1 MTESRWDIREHA
13 ALGAYALKWAAY
25 CAALAAAVGTAVA
38 WFLFLLDRATSARFA
53 HPWLLYALPAAGAAV
68 AALYHLGGKDAERGN
83 NLIMDEIH
91 EPGAGVPARMA
102 PLVFV
107 GTIATHLCGGSAG
120 REGTAVQMGG
130 SLAALVARTLRLS
143 PEDRRTMLMAGVAG
157 GFGAVFGTPLAGA
170 VFAMEVLAI
179 GSLRYDAVLPCLMS
193 ALLSDWVCRA
203 LWGVR
208 HADYH
213 MSGIASAAGG
223 GVLIL
228 KVAAAGVC
236 FGLAGAL
243 FAWLAHRSQALFRRL
258 GHPVLRPVAGAAV
271 VIALVQLLG
280 TREYLGLGVTSPDPR
295 DVTIFSSFSAG
306 GAHAFSWLWKSVF
319 TAVTLGSGF
328 KGGEVTPLFF
338 VGASLGNA
346 LAGPLAAPA
355 SLFAALGLAAVF
367 AGATNTPLAC
377 TIMGVELFGAEHVV
391 PLAVACFVAYL
402 FSGHAGVYSSQRV
415 ASPKPGRLR
424 AGGAS

>member
-1 MTESRWDIREHA
+1 MSESRWDVREHA
-13 ALGAYALKWAAY
+13 ALGAYALKWTAY
-25 CAALAAAVGTAVA
+25 CAALAAVVGSSVA
-38 WFLFLLDRATSARFA
+38 WFLILLDRATSARFA
-53 HPWLLYALPAAGAAV
+53 HPRLLYALPLAGAAV
-68 AALYHLGGKDAERGN
+68 AVLYHLGGKDAERGN
-83 NLIMDEIH
+83 NLIVDEIH

-102 PLVFV
+102 PLVFL
-107 GTIATHLCGGSAG
+107 GTVATHLCGGSAG

-130 SLAALVARTLRLS
+130 SLAALLARTLRLS

-193 ALLSDWVCRA
+193 ALLSDWVCRT
-203 LWGVR
+203 LWSVR
-208 HADYH
+208 HSDYH
-213 MSGIASAAGG
+213 MSSIASAAGG

-228 KVAAAGVC
+228 KVALAGVC
-236 FGLAGAL
+236 FGLAGSL
-243 FAWLAHRSQALFRRL
+243 FAWLAHRCQALFRRIA
-258 GHPVLRPVAGAAV
+258 HPALRPVAGAAV
-271 VIALVQLLG
+271 VIAMVHLLG
-280 TREYLGLGVTSPDPR
+280 TREYLGLGVASPDPR
-295 DVTIFSSFSAG
+295 DVTIFSSFVPG
-306 GAHAFSWLWKSVF
+306 GAHALSWLWKSVF

-346 LAGPLAAPA
+346 LSGPFAAPA
-355 SLFAALGLAAVF
+355 SLFAALGFVAVF
-367 AGATNTPLAC
+367 AGAANTPLAC

-402 FSGHAGVYSSQRV
+402 FSGHAGVYSAQRV
-415 ASPKPGRLR
+415 AAPKPGKISV
-424 AGGAS
+424 A